1 MNPLKIAIGL
11 ILAFGLGFVCR
22 VFTIPAPAP
31 AALTGALLVMA
42 VTLGYLSADKLI
54 TSKNPPPALTPATSQ
69 PQSTQPPSTLRTDTT
84 PPRSSD

>member
-11 ILAFGLGFVCR
+11 LLAFGLGFVCR

-42 VTLGYLSADKLI
+42 VTLGYLSADKLL
-54 TSKNPPPALTPATSQ
+54 TKDNPPLPAPATTNQPQTNKQTPAQ
-69 PQSTQPPSTLRTDTT
+69 DE
-84 PPRSSD
+84 